1 MIAPPRR
8 PKNAEAPQSLAL
20 RLASEMGL
28 IGVWRHELRTG
39 LVSCDERTR
48 AALGLPASEQP
59 LALRALEACLNPQD
73 LPALQAS
80 ARRTLMSGEPSDA
93 RVRYRAPSGAWRH
106 ALIRRSLESSPKGR
120 PLAFVGVVMDITEQ
134 VREQLAEQK
143 RAEKLQARLEMAA
156 SSAGIGLWSREANE
170 SFRGTWNRQMF
181 ELMGRDPELGTPTRE
196 EWIEQI
202 IHADDRAR
210 MRAFQRDL
218 LSGTEQTLELEFRIH
233 RGDGQI
239 RWLFNR
245 ARQEL
250 VGADTMI
257 LGVTLDITERM
268 HAESA
273 RREQALAQRESQAK
287 SMFLARMSHELR
299 TPLNAI
305 LGFTQLLHDQEL
317 QGRRAPDAQR
327 LLRLDHIRSAGEH
340 LLSLIND
347 ALDLSAMDAD
357 QLPLNSTAVPVG
369 QAFSAALP
377 MVQRAAQEAR
387 VRLHTQASAVVA
399 WCDPLRLRQ
408 VLINLLSNAVK
419 YNRPNGA
426 VLLDATALGS
436 EVRIRVQ
443 DTGLGMAP
451 EQLAHVFEPFNRLGA
466 ELSGIEGHGIGLAIA
481 HGLVKRMSGRME
493 VHSQLGEGSCFE
505 IYLPLA
511 HHYAPPKPKE
521 QAPASPAL
529 PSLPSAPRRHL
540 LYIED
545 NPINVLVVEELVRSR
560 TGYDITSV
568 ASVQEGLQRAKQL
581 LPDLV
586 LLDMQLP
593 DGLGTDVLQALKQDP
608 STSHIPCVALSANTH
623 PADIEAAL
631 QAGFKAYWTKPIE
644 FSRFVADLEALLAPL
659 EASGTSQA
667 AH

>member
-1 MIAPPRR
+1 MSVKPRR
-8 PKNAEAPQSLAL
+8 PSKAEPTQSLAL

-39 LVSCDERTR
+39 LISCDERTR
-48 AALGLPASEQP
+48 LALGLPATHQP
-59 LALRALEACLNPQD
+59 MTLQTLEACLNPQD

-93 RVRYRAPSGAWRH
+93 RVRYRAPHGAWRH

-134 VREQLAEQK
+134 VREQLAEQR

-170 SFRGTWNRQMF
+170 SFRGTWNREMF
-181 ELMGRDPELGTPTRE
+181 ELMGRDPELGTPSRE

-202 IHADDRAR
+202 VHADDRPR
-210 MRAFQRDL
+210 MRAFQTDL

-233 RGDGQI
+233 RGDGQV

-245 ARQEL
+245 ARQEQ
-250 VGADTMI
+250 VGQDTMI
-257 LGVTLDITERM
+257 LGVTLDITERV
-268 HAESA
+268 HAETA
-273 RREQALAQRESQAK
+273 RRDQAVAQRESQAK

-357 QLPLNSTAVPVG
+357 QLPMNSSAVPIA

-387 VRLHTQASAVVA
+387 VRVHTQASTAVA

-426 VLLDATALGS
+426 VLLDAATLGS

-443 DTGLGMAP
+443 DTGLGMSA
-451 EQLAHVFEPFNRLGA
+451 EQLEHVFEPFNRLGA

-481 HGLVKRMSGRME
+481 HGLVKRMAGRME

-505 IYLPLA
+505 IYLPQA
-511 HHYAPPKPKE
+511 HPYAPPQPRADTSAE
-521 QAPASPAL
+521 GSPL
-529 PSLPSAPRRHL
+529 RSRRRRHL

-560 TGYDITSV
+560 TGYEISSV
-568 ASVQEGLQRAKQL
+568 ASVREGLQRARQIQ
-581 LPDLV
+581 PDLV

-593 DGLGTDVLQALKQDP
+593 DGSGTDVLNALQQDP
-608 STSHIPCVALSANTH
+608 DTAHIPCVALSANTH
-623 PADIEAAL
+623 PADVEGAL
-631 QAGFKAYWTKPIE
+631 RAGFKAYWTKPIE
-644 FSRFVADLEALLAPL
+644 FARFVADLEALLAPL
-659 EASGTSQA
+659 EPSGPSER